1 MHLSVRFSTE
11 KELKQFQDL
20 LYEKSGQGVSFT
32 GLLEA
37 MVSKVTIVT
46 AVHNIKSNKGSKT
59 AGVDRM
65 KMDKY
70 LQMPKE
76 ELFQLIQSNISN
88 YKPKPAKRKYIEKA
102 NGKKRPLGI
111 PTVLDRI
118 IQECMRLI
126 LEPIC
131 EARFYPH
138 SYGFRPYRAQK
149 HAIRDIV
156 NVINASVKSK
166 DQPVWAVEGDIKG
179 CFDNINHRLLLKKLW
194 RIGIHDKRV
203 LKIISQML
211 KAGYIDQDLYH
222 ATEMGTPQGGILS
235 PLLSNVY
242 LNDFDWYVGRCYMEP
257 HRQCKHKCNDTRR
270 LKWSGI
276 TPKYNFRYADDW
288 VILTSTEQEAFRMK
302 HELTKYFKHR
312 MKLEL
317 SQEKTYV
324 TDLRKNGIHFL
335 GYIVKAERKRKTPD
349 PATWSD
355 NLVGK
360 PFPDMERLTKKIH
373 TLQKEVRKIGLYT
386 QSNTQAAQIQY
397 VNSVIMGLAQYLQP
411 SICSHAYHAIDRR
424 VNNTAL
430 AVWKNLF
437 PKQYNQMQV
446 PLKELSNLPHR
457 HEGYDSKTFAIQ
469 IDGKWFG
476 ITYAFITHSRY
487 ESKPFDQKMTPYTED
502 GRRRYVNY
510 RTKHKPLPCD
520 RPSINT
526 PEDIALSIYASGK
539 GWKANFEYFMNRE
552 YAYNRD
558 KGKCKC
564 CGRYFSELIPKH
576 CHHVNPRLP
585 IERINKVP
593 NLAWLCIPCHRMVH
607 NSPIPPELL
616 FWTWDDW
623 KLLDDATVIMR
634 DDTIKVEISKKDL
647 TTMEELPGAE
657 LSITDK
663 DGKEID
669 RWVSSDKPHYI
680 EKLPA
685 GTYTLTEGKAP
696 DGYAFAE
703 SVPFTVLPAGEVQK
717 FEMLDDVIKVEISK
731 VDITTNKELP
741 GAELII
747 TNKDGKEIDRWVS
760 TDKPHY
766 IEKLPA
772 GDYTLTE
779 VKAPDGYAFAESVP
793 FTVLPTGEVQ
803 QFEMRDDVIKV
814 EISKVDLTTMEELPG
829 AELTITDKD
838 GEEIDR
844 WVSSDKPHY
853 IEKLPAGEYTL
864 TEITAP
870 DGYDIAESIRFT
882 VLPTGEVQ
890 TVVMK
895 DARTPERTPQ
905 PEETPHPTETPQP
918 TPSTTP
924 APTPALQPIIPQ
936 TGDTFPLGLLL
947 TVAGISL
954 AGLAALIYKCVH
966 CKSVA
971 EQDDAEM
978 K

>member
-37 MVSKVTIVT
+37 MVSEVTIVT

-312 MKLEL
+312 IKLEL

-373 TLQKEVRKIGLYT
+373 TLQKEVRKLDYT
-386 QSNTQAAQIQY
+386 RNPT
-397 VNSVIMGLAQYLQP
+397 
-411 SICSHAYHAIDRR
+411 
-424 VNNTAL
+424 
-430 AVWKNLF
+430 
-437 PKQYNQMQV
+437 
-446 PLKELSNLPHR
+446 
-457 HEGYDSKTFAIQ
+457 
-469 IDGKWFG
+469 
-476 ITYAFITHSRY
+476 
-487 ESKPFDQKMTPYTED
+487 
-502 GRRRYVNY
+502 RRRL
-510 RTKHKPLPCD
+510 K
-520 RPSINT
+520 
-526 PEDIALSIYASGK
+526 
-539 GWKANFEYFMNRE
+539 
-552 YAYNRD
+552 
-558 KGKCKC
+558 
-564 CGRYFSELIPKH
+564 
-576 CHHVNPRLP
+576 
-585 IERINKVP
+585 
-593 NLAWLCIPCHRMVH
+593 
-607 NSPIPPELL
+607 
-616 FWTWDDW
+616 
-623 KLLDDATVIMR
+623 
-634 DDTIKVEISKKDL
+634 
-647 TTMEELPGAE
+647 
-657 LSITDK
+657 
-663 DGKEID
+663 
-669 RWVSSDKPHYI
+669 SS
-680 EKLPA
+680 
-685 GTYTLTEGKAP
+685 
-696 DGYAFAE
+696 
-703 SVPFTVLPAGEVQK
+703 
-717 FEMLDDVIKVEISK
+717 M
-731 VDITTNKELP
+731 
-741 GAELII
+741 
-747 TNKDGKEIDRWVS
+747 
-760 TDKPHY
+760 
-766 IEKLPA
+766 
-772 GDYTLTE
+772 
-779 VKAPDGYAFAESVP
+779 
-793 FTVLPTGEVQ
+793 
-803 QFEMRDDVIKV
+803 
-814 EISKVDLTTMEELPG
+814 
-829 AELTITDKD
+829 
-838 GEEIDR
+838 
-844 WVSSDKPHY
+844 
-853 IEKLPAGEYTL
+853 
-864 TEITAP
+864 
-870 DGYDIAESIRFT
+870 
-882 VLPTGEVQ
+882 
-890 TVVMK
+890 
-895 DARTPERTPQ
+895 
-905 PEETPHPTETPQP
+905 
-918 TPSTTP
+918 
-924 APTPALQPIIPQ
+924 
-936 TGDTFPLGLLL
+936 
-947 TVAGISL
+947 
-954 AGLAALIYKCVH
+954 
-966 CKSVA
+966 
-971 EQDDAEM
+971 
-978 K
+978 

>member
-37 MVSKVTIVT
+37 MVSEVTIVT

-373 TLQKEVRKIGLYT
+373 TLQKEVR
-386 QSNTQAAQIQY
+386 A
-397 VNSVIMGLAQYLQP
+397 
-411 SICSHAYHAIDRR
+411 
-424 VNNTAL
+424 
-430 AVWKNLF
+430 
-437 PKQYNQMQV
+437 
-446 PLKELSNLPHR
+446 
-457 HEGYDSKTFAIQ
+457 
-469 IDGKWFG
+469 
-476 ITYAFITHSRY
+476 
-487 ESKPFDQKMTPYTED
+487 
-502 GRRRYVNY
+502 
-510 RTKHKPLPCD
+510 
-520 RPSINT
+520 
-526 PEDIALSIYASGK
+526 
-539 GWKANFEYFMNRE
+539 
-552 YAYNRD
+552 
-558 KGKCKC
+558 
-564 CGRYFSELIPKH
+564 
-576 CHHVNPRLP
+576 
-585 IERINKVP
+585 
-593 NLAWLCIPCHRMVH
+593 
-607 NSPIPPELL
+607 
-616 FWTWDDW
+616 
-623 KLLDDATVIMR
+623 
-634 DDTIKVEISKKDL
+634 
-647 TTMEELPGAE
+647 
-657 LSITDK
+657 
-663 DGKEID
+663 
-669 RWVSSDKPHYI
+669 
-680 EKLPA
+680 
-685 GTYTLTEGKAP
+685 
-696 DGYAFAE
+696 
-703 SVPFTVLPAGEVQK
+703 
-717 FEMLDDVIKVEISK
+717 
-731 VDITTNKELP
+731 
-741 GAELII
+741 
-747 TNKDGKEIDRWVS
+747 
-760 TDKPHY
+760 
-766 IEKLPA
+766 
-772 GDYTLTE
+772 
-779 VKAPDGYAFAESVP
+779 
-793 FTVLPTGEVQ
+793 
-803 QFEMRDDVIKV
+803 
-814 EISKVDLTTMEELPG
+814 
-829 AELTITDKD
+829 
-838 GEEIDR
+838 
-844 WVSSDKPHY
+844 
-853 IEKLPAGEYTL
+853 
-864 TEITAP
+864 
-870 DGYDIAESIRFT
+870 
-882 VLPTGEVQ
+882 
-890 TVVMK
+890 
-895 DARTPERTPQ
+895 
-905 PEETPHPTETPQP
+905 TPH
-918 TPSTTP
+918 
-924 APTPALQPIIPQ
+924 
-936 TGDTFPLGLLL
+936 
-947 TVAGISL
+947 
-954 AGLAALIYKCVH
+954 KC
-966 CKSVA
+966 
-971 EQDDAEM
+971 
-978 K
+978 